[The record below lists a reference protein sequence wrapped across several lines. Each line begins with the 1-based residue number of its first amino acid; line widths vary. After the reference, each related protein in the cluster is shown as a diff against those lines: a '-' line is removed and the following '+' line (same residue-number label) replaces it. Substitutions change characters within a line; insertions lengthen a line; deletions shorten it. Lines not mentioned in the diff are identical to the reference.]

1 VPLQARRWFHFGKAL
16 CEVIMPDNF
25 YRVGSPANRQFDELG
40 LRALERDW
48 AAWPGEPSDDLM
60 KRSQFNLFYDIGI
73 HLFGGNSKQALDYA
87 MYFME
92 RREAVAPVIQPPHPQ
107 SYFAMHSL

>member
-1 VPLQARRWFHFGKAL
+1 MPEDFYKVGPRSGRHF
-16 CEVIMPDNF
+16 D
-25 YRVGSPANRQFDELG
+25 DLG

-73 HLFGGNSKQALDYA
+73 HLFGRN
-87 MYFME
+87 
-92 RREAVAPVIQPPHPQ
+92 
-107 SYFAMHSL
+107 